1 MSRVH
6 PRPEDLSR
14 YAKPRLSHA
23 YVALPHARK
32 PQSQY
37 ISAFRSYLVLLYS
50 YNVSDFC
57 SIAQFRI
64 SLFLQ
69 TLKCDINSASAGS
82 HFTLFNSSLVSHLAA
97 SCSFRCNAS
106 VTSEHR

>member
-32 PQSQY
+32 PQSQN

-64 SLFLQ
+64 SLPSDILNVISTPHLQ
-69 TLKCDINSASAGS
+69 AATLHYST
-82 HFTLFNSSLVSHLAA
+82 HP
-97 SCSFRCNAS
+97 
-106 VTSEHR
+106 